1 MMVKNIAL
9 TYALTYFP
17 CPHCVLQAFLSQKV
31 RMNSLYCHGISADSV
46 SGKKDQDVFKKAR
59 GLF

>member
-1 MMVKNIAL
+1 MVKNIAL
-9 TYALTYFP
+9 TYSP